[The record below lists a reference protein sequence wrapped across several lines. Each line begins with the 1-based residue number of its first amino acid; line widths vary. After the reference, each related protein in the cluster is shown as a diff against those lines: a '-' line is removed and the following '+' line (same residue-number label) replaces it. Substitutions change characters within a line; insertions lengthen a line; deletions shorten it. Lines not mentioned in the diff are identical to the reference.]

1 MRRVL
6 TGIAISLGSV
16 AGLVVGIVVAL
27 LVLGRVKTGEALD
40 IVVQP
45 PVIPSDRAS
54 LARGRHIAEA
64 IALCTECHQ
73 NGLRGGILSLNGG
86 PIFNFAPVPPL
97 VATVVAPNL
106 TSGRGGVGGDY
117 TAADWDRAIR
127 HGVARDGRKL
137 VLMPS
142 ESYAEM
148 TDSDFGALVSF
159 LRTLP
164 PVDNELP
171 SSGVGVLGR
180 ALVGAGQLP
189 LAADIV
195 RHEEVGQHTAVPDVS
210 QEYGAYLAT
219 LANCRA
225 CHGSELRGTTGGLG
239 PPPAP
244 SLVDSTRDWSAADFR
259 KTIRNGRTPRGRAL
273 DPQKMPWPRLANL
286 TDDELNAVFEYLRS
300 ISP

>member
-1 MRRVL
+1 MRRLL

-27 LVLGRVKTGEALD
+27 FVLGGMKTGEASD

-45 PVIPSDRAS
+45 PVIPSNRVA

-64 IALCTECHQ
+64 IALCTQCHQ
-73 NGLRGGILSLNGG
+73 NGLRGGTLGLNGG

-106 TSGRGGVGGDY
+106 TSGRGGVGGYY

-159 LRTLP
+159 L

-225 CHGSELRGTTGGLG
+225 CHGSELRGTTGGVG
-239 PPPAP
+239 PLPAP
-244 SLVDSTRDWSAADFR
+244 SLVDSTRGWSAADFR
-259 KTIRNGRTPRGRAL
+259 KTIRNGRMPGGRAL